1 MSKKE
6 TLKMNELKR
15 NFLLRF
21 KEVKI
26 LFKWDYEKKKYS
38 CAAEKE
44 QKKQTNYKSIYNKFF
59 QMRF

>member
-26 LFKWDYEKKKYS
+26 LFKWDYEKKNIRVQ
-38 CAAEKE
+38 
-44 QKKQTNYKSIYNKFF
+44 QKKNRQIINQFITNFF
-59 QMRF
+59 K

>member
-1 MSKKE
+1 MIEHFEFWETMSKKE

-26 LFKWDYEKKKYS
+26 LFKWDYEKKKIFVCS
-38 CAAEKE
+38 R
-44 QKKQTNYKSIYNKFF
+44 KKTDKL
-59 QMRF
+59 